1 MSSPTP
7 LVLDV
12 TRENLALW
20 AEQTQQLEADFPA
33 WVFRHGLPDVTLH
46 DWEARR
52 RENSLP
58 VEGGVSWI
66 VAGSAERLRELIEAA
81 QRIETGR

>member
-1 MSSPTP
+1 MISPTP
-7 LVLDV
+7 HVLDV

-20 AEQTQQLEADFPA
+20 AEQRRQLEADFPD

-58 VEGGVSWI
+58 IEGGVSWI
-66 VAGSAERLRELIEAA
+66 VAGSAERLRELILAVLQVEAA
-81 QRIETGR
+81 G